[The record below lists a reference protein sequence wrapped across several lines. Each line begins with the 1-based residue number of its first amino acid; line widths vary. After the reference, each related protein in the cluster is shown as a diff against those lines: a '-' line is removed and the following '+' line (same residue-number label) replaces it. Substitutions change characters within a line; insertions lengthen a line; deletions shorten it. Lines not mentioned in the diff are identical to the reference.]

1 MYRVIAM
8 YPEDHYGECITST
21 HGNYIAALAA
31 ALMLFAERDIVSVA
45 IYRNG
50 MMIKRLAL

>member
-1 MYRVIAM
+1 M